1 LLLFLLVFFKGVY
14 DVYIDNLSETAVLG
28 LLGAVLLWAL
38 GLIADMIAR
47 LNLRPTARLDPPPV

>member
-1 LLLFLLVFFKGVY
+1 MLGFVKAVY

-38 GLIADMIAR
+38 GLIADMISR
-47 LNLRPTARLDPPPV
+47 LNLRSRADIAAK